1 MITISKVSSGGQA
14 LGYYSERDDYYREG
28 GFAPARFFGE
38 GAASLG
44 LSGPMVRENTERF
57 AEVLK
62 GRVSGQQIGQAD
74 RHTPGWDVTFS
85 APKSASIAALTGD
98 DRLVAAHDVAVY
110 AALAHLEQHAIVT
123 RQRGAEGEYVWKQGD
138 GMTAAVFRH
147 TTSRNADPQLHSH
160 AVIANVTRDPETGAW
175 RSIDSREIY
184 AAQAEANAVYMN
196 TLAHGAR
203 EAGYTVDWAVNA
215 QGHPTFELREVPEAL
230 REAWSSRKSE
240 IDAALAARGLSRE
253 TASADEKQVVTLETR
268 APKDVQDRA
277 ALAENWRATAR
288 THGYEPEQRPQGH
301 ALEAAERAA
310 AADTAVHC
318 AAEHRA
324 ERDARFSA
332 RDLAHEARI
341 ASQGQAGEKAIQ
353 AAIER
358 AQQAG
363 ELQARRTWGRAAGGQ
378 RDWREGYTT
387 REGQRT
393 ERALLGH
400 AAALQREGASRIGEA
415 PGTGREAAT
424 RQAAIERVIA
434 AREQA
439 TGHAFSAEQ
448 RSAVH
453 SLLERTSGLQI
464 LHGYAGTAKT
474 TSVLAA
480 VAEVAREGGW
490 QVRTLAPTGSAAQT
504 LGQALS
510 LRDETVSA
518 ALARKPAGPSER
530 SLWIVDEAGM
540 VAAKDMERLLERA
553 RVEQAHVLLVGDTR
567 QIGSVGAG
575 AAFTQLRK
583 QLGSENLTE
592 IVRQRH
598 DGLRQA
604 VYDALAGKTTEAL
617 QRIEV
622 HEIKPARGQSR
633 EDGGPSLREQAIER
647 IATRYRDATG
657 QGKDTL
663 VIGLSRADRADLNS
677 AIHAQRIAAGQVR
690 DLQEVGTLDSK
701 QWTAVQ
707 RADAARYK
715 PGDRIEWGRAYQ
727 NGPGK
732 GEITPVVS
740 VRDGRITVERENGT
754 QWSFDPRRSTR
765 FEVHE
770 ARTLEVGAGSKIVTR
785 GPIPTQRDDGSTL
798 RLPTGS
804 TLTVTGQDAQHLQV
818 RDAHNQVLKLDTT
831 RALRL
836 DHAYAMTADQ
846 AQGKTADVAIAWMRS
861 SQQNL
866 STLDR
871 LYVSLSRARDSAMLV
886 TDNAG
891 KLAAR
896 LAMNRGGN
904 EAALTPTATKAT
916 VERGALGAAIT
927 QRAET
932 RDREAGRAAPSP
944 TAERNPD
951 AHERLQSMLD
961 SARQCDVGSSIERN
975 QSEREWGA
983 GR

>member
-1 MITISKVSSGGQA
+1 MITVSKVGSGGQA

-28 GFAPARFFGE
+28 GSAPARFFGE
-38 GAASLG
+38 GAAALG
-44 LSGPMVRENTERF
+44 LSGPMVRDSAVKF
-57 AEVLK
+57 AEVLE
-62 GRVSGQQIGQAD
+62 GRVEGRQLGQAD

-98 DRLVAAHDVAVY
+98 DRLVAAHDAAVH

-160 AVIANVTRDPETGAW
+160 AVIANVTRNPETGAW

-184 AAQAEANAVYMN
+184 AAQAEVNAVYMN

-203 EAGYTVDWAVNA
+203 EAGYTVDWTVNS
-215 QGHPTFELREVPEAL
+215 QGHPSFELREVPEAL
-230 REAWSSRKSE
+230 REAWSSRKAE
-240 IDAALAARGLSRE
+240 IDAALEARGLSRE
-253 TASADEKQVVTLETR
+253 TASADEKQVATLETR

-277 ALAENWRATAR
+277 ALAAEWRTTAR
-288 THGYEPEQRPQGH
+288 THGYEPEQRPQGRV
-301 ALEAAERAA
+301 LDAAERAA
-310 AADTAVHC
+310 AADTAVHR
-318 AAEHRA
+318 AAEHLA

-332 RDLAHEARI
+332 RDLVHEARI
-341 ASQGQAGEKAIQ
+341 ASQGQAGEQAIQ

-387 REGQRT
+387 REGLRT

-400 AAALQREGASRIGEA
+400 AAALQREGAVRIGEA
-415 PGTGREAAT
+415 RGAGREAAA
-424 RQAAIERVIA
+424 RQATIERVIA
-434 AREQA
+434 VREQA

-453 SLLERTSGLQI
+453 SLLDRTSGLQI

-504 LGQALS
+504 LGQALG

-518 ALARKPAGPSER
+518 ALARKSGEHSER
-530 SLWIVDEAGM
+530 AVWIVDEAGM
-540 VAAKDMERLLERA
+540 VAAKDMEKLMERA
-553 RVEQAHVLLVGDTR
+553 RTEQAHVLLVGDTK

-575 AAFTQLRK
+575 AAFTQLREH
-583 QLGSENLTE
+583 LGSENLTE

-598 DGLRQA
+598 EGLRQA
-604 VYDALAGKTTEAL
+604 VYDALAGKTAEAL

-622 HEIKPARGQSR
+622 HEIKPAKGKAR
-633 EDGGPSLREQAIER
+633 DDDGPSLREQAIER
-647 IATRYRDATG
+647 IATRCRDATN

-677 AIHAQRIAAGQVR
+677 AIHTQRIAAGQVR
-690 DLQEVGTLDSK
+690 DLREVAVLDSK
-701 QWTAVQ
+701 QWTATQ
-707 RADAARYK
+707 RADAARYQ

-727 NGPGK
+727 GGTGK
-732 GEITPVVS
+732 GEITSVVS
-740 VRDGRITVERENGT
+740 VRDGGITVERENGT
-754 QWSFDPRRSTR
+754 QWTFNPRQLTR
-765 FEVHE
+765 LEVHD
-770 ARTLEVGAGSKIVTR
+770 AKTLEIGAGSKIVTR
-785 GPIPTQRDDGSTL
+785 GSIQAQRDDGSTL

-804 TLTVTGQDAQHLQV
+804 TLTVTGHDAQHLHV
-818 RDAHNQVLKLDTT
+818 RDAHGQGLKLDTT

-871 LYVSLSRARDSAMLV
+871 LYVSLSRARDSAVLV
-886 TDNAG
+886 TDSVE

-896 LAMNRGGN
+896 LDMNRGGN
-904 EAALTPTATKAT
+904 ETALTTTATRAA

-927 QRAET
+927 QRTET
-932 RDREAGRAAPSP
+932 RDHDAGRVATAP
-944 TAERNPD
+944 TAERNPE
-951 AHERLQSMLD
+951 AYERLQSMLD
-961 SARQCDVGSSIERN
+961 TARQREGASLEHSA
-975 QSEREWGA
+975 SGREWGSS
-983 GR
+983 R

>member
-28 GFAPARFFGE
+28 GSAPARFFGE

-44 LSGPMVRENTERF
+44 LTGPVVRDSAVQF
-57 AEVLK
+57 AEVLE
-62 GRVSGQQIGQAD
+62 GRVAGQQIGQAD

-98 DRLVAAHDVAVY
+98 DRLVAAHDEAVH
-110 AALAHLEQHAIVT
+110 AALAHLERHAIVT

-160 AVIANVTRDPETGAW
+160 SVMANVTRDPETGAW

-184 AAQAEANAVYMN
+184 AAQTEANVVYMN

-203 EAGYTVDWAVNA
+203 EAGYTVDWTINDK
-215 QGHPTFELREVPEAL
+215 GHPSFELREVPEAL
-230 REAWSSRKSE
+230 REAWSSRKAE
-240 IDAALAARGLSRE
+240 IDAALEARGLSRE
-253 TASADEKQVVTLETR
+253 TASANEKQVATLETR

-277 ALAENWRATAR
+277 ALAADWRMTAR
-288 THGYEPEQRPQGH
+288 TYGYEPEQRPQGRV
-301 ALEAAERAA
+301 LDAAERAA
-310 AADTAVHC
+310 AADTAVHR
-318 AAEHRA
+318 AAEHLA

-363 ELQARRTWGRAAGGQ
+363 ALQARRTWGRSAGGQ

-387 REGQRT
+387 REGLRT

-400 AAALQREGASRIGEA
+400 AAALQREGAVRIGET
-415 PGTGREAAT
+415 PGAARSAAV

-434 AREQA
+434 VREQA
-439 TGHAFSAEQ
+439 TGRAFSAEQ
-448 RSAVH
+448 CSAVNT
-453 SLLERTSGLQI
+453 LLDRSSALQI

-504 LGQALS
+504 LGQALG

-518 ALARKPAGPSER
+518 ALARKSAEHLER
-530 SLWIVDEAGM
+530 AVWIVDEAGM
-540 VAAKDMERLLERA
+540 VAARDMEKLLERA

-575 AAFTQLRK
+575 AAFTQLRE

-598 DGLRQA
+598 EGLRQA
-604 VYDALAGKTTEAL
+604 VYDTLAGKTTDAL
-617 QRIEV
+617 RRIEV
-622 HEIKPARGQSR
+622 HEIKPAKGQSR
-633 EDGGPSLREQAIER
+633 EDGGPSVREQAIER

-690 DLQEVGTLDSK
+690 DLREVAVLDSK
-701 QWTAVQ
+701 QWTATQ
-707 RADAARYK
+707 RTDAARYQ
-715 PGDRIEWGRAYQ
+715 PGDRIEWGRTYQ
-727 NGPGK
+727 GGPGK
-732 GEITPVVS
+732 SEITSVVS

-754 QWSFDPRRSTR
+754 QWTFDPRQLTR
-765 FEVHE
+765 LEVHD
-770 ARTLEVGAGSKIVTR
+770 AKTLEIGAGSKIVTR
-785 GPIPTQRDDGSTL
+785 GPIQAQRDDGSTL

-804 TLTVTGQDAQHLQV
+804 TLTVIGQDTQHLHV
-818 RDAHNQVLKLDTT
+818 RDVHGQVLKLDTT

-836 DHAYAMTADQ
+836 DHAYAMTAAQ
-846 AQGKTADVAIAWMRS
+846 AQGKTADMAIAWMRS

-871 LYVSLSRARDSAMLV
+871 LYVALSRARDSAVLV

-896 LAMNRGGN
+896 LEMNRGGN
-904 EAALTPTATKAT
+904 ETALTPTATHAAMQ
-916 VERGALGAAIT
+916 RGALGEAIA
-927 QRAET
+927 QRAEV
-932 RDREAGRAAPSP
+932 RDREAGRATPSP
-944 TAERNPD
+944 AAERNPD
-951 AHERLQSMLD
+951 SHERLQSMIE
-961 SARQCDVGSSIERN
+961 SARQRDGASLER
-975 QSEREWGA
+975 STSGREWSA
-983 GR
+983 SR